1 MPLRRTA
8 RHLANTLVTGIL
20 AALPLAITV
29 FVVGWLLRLLHEWVG
44 PGSFFGRQLV
54 RLGFDV
60 VDSDLLAWLIGVLL
74 LVASLY
80 LLGLLV
86 QTRLRGVGQRAVDG
100 LLGRIP
106 LVRQVYELVQR
117 FVGLLQQRDESA
129 TRSMSP
135 VWLHFGGNESGA
147 RVLGLLSTA
156 EPVWMDGQPYL
167 GVIVPTAPVPVGGAL
182 MFVPQAWVRPAGLG
196 MEALTSVYVSMGV
209 TAAQHLGDRG
219 ATSPRSA

>member
-1 MPLRRTA
+1 MPIRRTG

-20 AALPLAITV
+20 AALPLAVTV
-29 FVVGWLLRLLHEWVG
+29 FIVGWLLRLLHDWVG
-44 PGSFFGRQLV
+44 PGSFFGRQLA

-60 VDSDLLAWLIGVLL
+60 TSSDLVAWLIGVGL
-74 LVASLY
+74 LVAALY

-86 QTRLRGVGQRAVDG
+86 QTRLRNLWHHAIDG

-135 VWLHFGGNESGA
+135 VWLHFGGGTSGA
-147 RVLGLLSTA
+147 RVLGLLSTS
-156 EPVWMDGQPYL
+156 EPVWMDGQPFL

-182 MFVPQAWVRPAGLG
+182 IYVPQAWVQPAGLG

-209 TAAQHLGDRG
+209 TSAQHLGDRA